1 MVWIILWCLCGVAT
15 GVTITFKSYKL
26 TGEVSLG
33 DVFRV
38 FVVGPLCG
46 AVGLLFILLILS
58 DDFTLYK
65 KKKLDNS

>member
-1 MVWIILWCLCGVAT
+1 MVWIVLWCLCGVVA
-15 GVTITFKSYKL
+15 GVVVTFESYKR
-26 TGEVSLG
+26 TEEVSLG

-38 FVVGPLCG
+38 FVTGPLCG
-46 AVGLLFILLILS
+46 TMGLLLILLILS